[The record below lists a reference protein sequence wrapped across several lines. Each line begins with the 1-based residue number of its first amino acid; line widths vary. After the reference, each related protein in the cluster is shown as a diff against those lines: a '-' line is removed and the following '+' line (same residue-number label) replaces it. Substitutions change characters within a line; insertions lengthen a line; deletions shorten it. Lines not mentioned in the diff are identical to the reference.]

1 MIQAHSAKSEN
12 MGKTILITGAS
23 SGIGE
28 ACANLFAEKGWNVV
42 ATMRDPAKSRV
53 FKNAQNV
60 LVSRL
65 DVQDIASIEHAVSE
79 GVSRFGSIDVLLN
92 NAGYGQYGVF
102 EAVPREKVLEQFEV
116 NVFGPMNV
124 IRAVLPVM
132 RKARSGVIINMSSGA
147 GIFTLPMISL
157 YSASKFALEGFSEA
171 LSFELLAL
179 GIVVK
184 IVEPHGGVNATKFNE
199 RTSASNAMSAE
210 LTDYQPFIQRSTE
223 AFSRM
228 SAGRLIDSGDVA
240 RVVYEAATDGS
251 DRLRYLVGNDTRGF
265 IKARAELQDQEYV
278 DLLRSHFRDAI
289 GRP

>member
-1 MIQAHSAKSEN
+1 MS
-12 MGKTILITGAS
+12 KTILITGSS

-42 ATMRDPAKSRV
+42 ATMRNPGKLRAFGNVK
-53 FKNAQNV
+53 NV

-79 GVSRFGSIDVLLN
+79 GVSHFGGIDVLLN

-116 NVFGPMNV
+116 NVFGPMDV
-124 IRAVLPVM
+124 IRVVLPVM
-132 RKARSGVIINMSSGA
+132 
-147 GIFTLPMISL
+147 
-157 YSASKFALEGFSEA
+157 
-171 LSFELLAL
+171 
-179 GIVVK
+179 
-184 IVEPHGGVNATKFNE
+184 
-199 RTSASNAMSAE
+199 
-210 LTDYQPFIQRSTE
+210 RSTE

-228 SAGRLIDSGDVA
+228 SAARLIDSGDVA

-265 IKARAELQDQEYV
+265 IKARAELADQEYV
-278 DLLRSHFRDAI
+278 DFLRSHFSDAI
-289 GRP
+289 GKT

>member
-1 MIQAHSAKSEN
+1 
-12 MGKTILITGAS
+12 MGQTILITGAS
-23 SGIGE
+23 SGIGD
-28 ACANLFAEKGWNVV
+28 ACAHLFAEKGWNVV

-53 FKNAQNV
+53 VASAQNV

-65 DVQDIASIEHAVSE
+65 DVQDVASIERAVSE
-79 GVSRFGSIDVLLN
+79 GVTRFGTIDVLLN

-102 EAVPREKVLEQFEV
+102 EAVSREKVHEQFEV

-132 RKARSGVIINMSSGA
+132 RKPRGGVIINMSSGA

-184 IVEPHGGVNATKFNE
+184 LVEPHGGVTATGFNE

-210 LTDYQPFIQRSTE
+210 LTDCQPFIQRSTE
-223 AFSRM
+223 AFGRM
-228 SAGRLIDSGDVA
+228 SAARLINSGDVA
-240 RVVYEAATDGS
+240 NVVYEAATDGT

-265 IKARAELQDQEYV
+265 IKARAELPDQEYV
-278 DLLRSHFRDAI
+278 DFLRSHFRDAI
-289 GRP
+289 GKFGKS

>member
-1 MIQAHSAKSEN
+1 MS
-12 MGKTILITGAS
+12 KTILITGTS

-28 ACANLFAEKGWNVV
+28 ACANLFVEKGWNVV
-42 ATMRDPAKSRV
+42 ATMRDPAKSGV

-65 DVQDIASIEHAVSE
+65 DIQDIASIERAVSE

-184 IVEPHGGVNATKFNE
+184 IVEPHGGVSATKFN
-199 RTSASNAMSAE
+199 
-210 LTDYQPFIQRSTE
+210 
-223 AFSRM
+223 
-228 SAGRLIDSGDVA
+228 
-240 RVVYEAATDGS
+240 
-251 DRLRYLVGNDTRGF
+251 
-265 IKARAELQDQEYV
+265 
-278 DLLRSHFRDAI
+278 
-289 GRP
+289 